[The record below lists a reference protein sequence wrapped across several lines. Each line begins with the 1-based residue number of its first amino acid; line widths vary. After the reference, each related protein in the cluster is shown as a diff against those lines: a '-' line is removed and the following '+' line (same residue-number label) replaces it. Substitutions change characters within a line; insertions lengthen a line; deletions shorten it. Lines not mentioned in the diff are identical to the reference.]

1 MTSRRGQRGGTI
13 RGGRMAAR
21 PQKHLTDD
29 ERRALQL
36 LAFNPHGATV
46 EALVLGHGFKLK
58 MLDDLVRAKL
68 AKRYRVTITAD
79 GQTTGVEADDKEEA
93 GNIPF
98 QSNVLPSHVR
108 NP

>member
-1 MTSRRGQRGGTI
+1 MDDDVPPRKRRVNPEQ
-13 RGGRMAAR
+13 
-21 PQKHLTDD
+21 
-29 ERRALQL
+29 RRALQL
-36 LAFNPHGATV
+36 LACSPFGATV

-98 QSNVLPSHVR
+98 QSNAPPSHVR